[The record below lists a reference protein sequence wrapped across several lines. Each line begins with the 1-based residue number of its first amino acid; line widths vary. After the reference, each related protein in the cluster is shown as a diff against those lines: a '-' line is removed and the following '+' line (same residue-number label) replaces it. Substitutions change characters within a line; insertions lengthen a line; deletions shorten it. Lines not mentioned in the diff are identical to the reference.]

1 MGFLKNFGRK
11 TDMSETEYMDT
22 KIENISIGDLS
33 KDTKP
38 RSETGRSLTSQ
49 DRQSAKIA
57 EINALKNDLARTTDA
72 LRESIRLNK
81 NSVEEIE
88 KLNDF
93 MKTAEVSALSL
104 ERLQPENA
112 ELKSKMETVQS
123 ELSKKTLWASELES
137 KSMAYKARFEE
148 THAALEKS
156 NAKISALEEKLLE
169 NNKARAAQEDK
180 LDRIKAERRDL
191 LVMINDL
198 KSENATAQTRLQS
211 LRDAEK
217 ALARQNAELE
227 KQADVVGAQLEDERR
242 EKERAC
248 SELKTLRLDYSE
260 LKADYMETLSK
271 LDKALHEVE
280 SSQATMTEYR
290 ERNRDKIFALN
301 ATIDG
306 LKAQQKINEDM
317 SRYDQI
323 EKEKLRA
330 EVDAEKKR
338 ADELKKQLNRK
349 ENEMDESR
357 KALGRAKT
365 NYDELNQKFLT
376 LLSEMEELRRDHKQK
391 SKKLEEYSSI
401 SGVAVGQSYYDD
413 PKREAGLKPTSDG
426 ATPKLK
432 LVKDTKSK

>member
-1 MGFLKNFGRK
+1 
-11 TDMSETEYMDT
+11 MSETEYMDT

-198 KSENATAQTRLQS
+198 KSENAT
-211 LRDAEK
+211 
-217 ALARQNAELE
+217 
-227 KQADVVGAQLEDERR
+227 
-242 EKERAC
+242 
-248 SELKTLRLDYSE
+248 
-260 LKADYMETLSK
+260 
-271 LDKALHEVE
+271 
-280 SSQATMTEYR
+280 
-290 ERNRDKIFALN
+290 
-301 ATIDG
+301 
-306 LKAQQKINEDM
+306 
-317 SRYDQI
+317 
-323 EKEKLRA
+323 
-330 EVDAEKKR
+330 
-338 ADELKKQLNRK
+338 
-349 ENEMDESR
+349 
-357 KALGRAKT
+357 
-365 NYDELNQKFLT
+365 
-376 LLSEMEELRRDHKQK
+376 
-391 SKKLEEYSSI
+391 
-401 SGVAVGQSYYDD
+401 
-413 PKREAGLKPTSDG
+413 
-426 ATPKLK
+426 
-432 LVKDTKSK
+432 